1 MYEENVA
8 SLFSG
13 GLIILWAAV
22 LIFMLFVMWR
32 VFQKAGKPG
41 WAAIIPIYNTLV
53 LLDIAGKPWWWIFVF
68 LLGAIPVV
76 GYILVLVVM
85 ILIYYSVAVNFGKGG
100 GFTVGLVLLP
110 IVFFPILAFGSA
122 EYTPIK
128 R

>member
-1 MYEENVA
+1 MYEESIA

-13 GLIILWAAV
+13 GLIIIWLV
-22 LIFMLFVMWR
+22 IVVFMLFVMWR
-32 VFQKAGKPG
+32 VFEKAGKPG

-68 LLGAIPVV
+68 LLGAIPIV

-85 ILIYYSVAVNFGKGG
+85 ILIYYSFAANFGKGV

-110 IVFFPILAFGSA
+110 IVFFPILAFGDA
-122 EYTPIK
+122 QYIGNN
-128 R
+128 